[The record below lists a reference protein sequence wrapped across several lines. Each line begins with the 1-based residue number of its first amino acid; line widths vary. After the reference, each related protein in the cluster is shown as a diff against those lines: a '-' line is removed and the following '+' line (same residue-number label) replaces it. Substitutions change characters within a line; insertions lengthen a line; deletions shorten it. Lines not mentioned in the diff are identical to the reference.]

1 MNIAHPDA
9 IWLIPPLLAVA
20 FLLWVLWN
28 FIQDEK
34 KQRDSARAAHPLLI
48 CSSANRDLPASSTA
62 AREVRSSGTTAA
74 RSLARIA
81 RS

>member
-34 KQRDSARAAHPLLI
+34 KQRDNARAAHPLLI
-48 CSSANRDLPASSTA
+48 CSSADRDLPASLTA
-62 AREVRSSGTTAA
+62 AWDVRSPGAA
-74 RSLARIA
+74 PARPQARIA

>member
-1 MNIAHPDA
+1 MEITHPDA

-34 KQRDSARAAHPLLI
+34 KQHAKAHAAHPLLI
-48 CSSANRDLPASSTA
+48 CSSANGDFRASSTA
-62 AREVRSSGTTAA
+62 VRDVRNSGRAA
-74 RSLARIA
+74 PNLG
-81 RS
+81 

>member
-34 KQRDSARAAHPLLI
+34 RQRDSARAAAPLLI
-48 CSSANRDLPASSTA
+48 CSSAHRDLPASHTA
-62 AREVRSSGTTAA
+62 ARQARGPETAA
-74 RSLARIA
+74 ARPLTRTA